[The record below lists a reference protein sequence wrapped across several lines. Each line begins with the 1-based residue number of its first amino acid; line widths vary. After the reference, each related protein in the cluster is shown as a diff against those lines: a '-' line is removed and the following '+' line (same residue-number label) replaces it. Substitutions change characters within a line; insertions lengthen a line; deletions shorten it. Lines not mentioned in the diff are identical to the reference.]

1 MRICRNLLYIRT
13 DAEYNK
19 FMEKIKFSK
28 IWQYIEEHNYS
39 LKQFRLD
46 VGISK
51 RELWKVLSGSLEFRF
66 SSLMKIAKFF
76 DIPVTWLFEGEEKE
90 VQTSFYL

>member
-1 MRICRNLLYIRT
+1 MN
-13 DAEYNK
+13 AEYNK
-19 FMEKIKFSK
+19 SMEKLKYSK
-28 IWQYIEEHNYS
+28 IWQYIEEHNYK
-39 LKQFRLD
+39 LKKFRKD
-46 VGISK
+46 VGIYK
-51 RELWKVLSGSLEFRF
+51 RELVKVLSGSLEFKF